1 MKKIVIKQKVQQKKP
16 VKMNQTSTGKKDPKT
31 K

>member
-1 MKKIVIKQKVQQKKP
+1 MKKIVIKQKVQQKKAT
-16 VKMNQTSTGKKDPKT
+16 KMNQTSAGKKDPKN